1 MKWSEV
7 AQSCL
12 TLCHPVDCSLAG
24 SSLHGIL
31 QARVLEW
38 VAISFSRVSSQPRD
52 QTRVSCIV
60 GRCFNLWATR
70 EAMQDTRVQS
80 LGWEIPWRR
89 QWQPTPVF
97 LPGKFH
103 GQRSLVDYSLWG
115 CKELD
120 MTEWLTLSLSTYTC
134 PLLSLHQTVP
144 KSTILW
150 CFLIFIHVIF
160 ISPLAYK

>member
-80 LGWEIPWRR
+80 LGCEIPWRR

-120 MTEWLTLSLSTYTC
+120 MTEWLTLSLSIYTC